1 MKVVLLQNIKKLGKK
16 NEVKIVKNGF
26 ARNFLIPQKK
36 AILATQAELDKL
48 DQLKQKQK
56 EEAEQE
62 LIRYQ
67 NLASELD
74 GYELEMKTKVSDD
87 GKLYGSI
94 NNSQISEKLNQ
105 NGFKISA
112 DQIKLKNPIK
122 EIGEYETIIELP
134 HNLECAIKVIIT
146 EKENKKQ
153 TE

>member
-1 MKVVLLQNIKKLGKK
+1 MKVVLLQDIKKLGKK

-26 ARNFLIPQKK
+26 ARNFLIPQGK
-36 AILATQAELDKL
+36 AILATQTELDKL

-62 LIRYQ
+62 LVRYQ

-74 GYELEMKTKVSDD
+74 GYELEIKTKVSDD

-94 NNSQISEKLNQ
+94 NPSQISEKLNQ
-105 NGFKISA
+105 NGFNVST
-112 DQIKLKNPIK
+112 DQVKLKNPIK
-122 EIGEYETIIELP
+122 ETGEYETVIELP
-134 HNLECAIKVIIT
+134 HNLECAIKIIIAG
-146 EKENKKQ
+146 KENKKQ